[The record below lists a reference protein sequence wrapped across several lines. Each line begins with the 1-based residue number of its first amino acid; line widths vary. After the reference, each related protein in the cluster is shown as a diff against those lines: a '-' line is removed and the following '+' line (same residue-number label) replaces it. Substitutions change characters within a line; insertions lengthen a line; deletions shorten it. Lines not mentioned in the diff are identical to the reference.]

1 MLNKGEI
8 KIIYHAVAGVDDMLD
23 NETIIEGFDL
33 HNRLFN
39 EDYFIIGRYEAE
51 MFLQDI
57 GGVFNAIDEVMEY
70 ENTHYGCVNTNL
82 ASAEDVANMMAYI
95 RGEHFLGK
103 CPTLEKNWDRK
114 LSLNRLQEIKDE
126 LLNLL

>member
-23 NETIIEGFDL
+23 NGTIIEGFDL
-33 HNRLFN
+33 HSRLFN

-57 GGVFNAIDEVMEY
+57 GGVFNAIDEIMEY
-70 ENTHYGCVNTNL
+70 ENTHFGCVNTNL
-82 ASAEDVANMMAYI
+82 ASAEDVANTMAYI

-114 LSLNRLQEIKDE
+114 LSLDRLQEIKDE

>member
-57 GGVFNAIDEVMEY
+57 GGVFNAIDEIMEY
-70 ENTHYGCVNTNL
+70 ENTHFGCVNTNL
-82 ASAEDVANMMAYI
+82 ASAEDVANTMAYI
-95 RGEHFLGK
+95 RGEHFLGN

-114 LSLNRLQEIKDE
+114 LSLDRLQEIKDE

>member
-23 NETIIEGFDL
+23 NGTIIEGFDL

-51 MFLQDI
+51 IFLQDI
-57 GGVFNAIDEVMEY
+57 GGVFNAIDEIMEY
-70 ENTHYGCVNTNL
+70 ENTHFGCVNTNL

-114 LSLNRLQEIKDE
+114 LSLDRLQEIKDE
-126 LLNLL
+126 LLDLL